1 MAVTV
6 MKAAILPRCYYFSHY
21 FPSQTSIMNTFT
33 LLAVFTL
40 GVVFT
45 CLVSILTVY
54 IQKDIKWFEVE
65 QKRED
70 LIAIRQQILEKSHKF
85 ILIPD
90 ESQLS
95 VVDTELALDP
105 SLLNSGAGVHV
116 REEEQGIHLFNN
128 Y

>member
-1 MAVTV
+1 
-6 MKAAILPRCYYFSHY
+6 
-21 FPSQTSIMNTFT
+21 MNTFT